1 MRRAVSFANH
11 SASSSCAASFVQ
23 MLPSDRFVAQG
34 HASLAADRKWL
45 MSISLRRPAGEPP
58 AFFSPGVLNIPVNIF
73 GLVRQAFQQ
82 LSSLTRE
89 QFGAATPT
97 FVSVPYAGR
106 SVAIR
111 DRCKRPSQAGK
122 P

>member
-1 MRRAVSFANH
+1 MVETGDMRRAVSFANH

-82 LSSLTRE
+82 LSSLTNVDAP
-89 QFGAATPT
+89 GACGPG
-97 FVSVPYAGR
+97 PWR
-106 SVAIR
+106 L
-111 DRCKRPSQAGK
+111 RPPESFR
-122 P
+122 